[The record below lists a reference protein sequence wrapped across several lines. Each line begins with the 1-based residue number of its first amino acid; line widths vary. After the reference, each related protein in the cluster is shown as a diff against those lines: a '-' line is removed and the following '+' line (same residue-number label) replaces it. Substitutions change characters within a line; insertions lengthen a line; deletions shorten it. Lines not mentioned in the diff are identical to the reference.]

1 MSLVEIILKKF
12 NFLRKIN
19 KKKTT
24 HIVIESKTKD
34 LKNKISKKSK
44 NFIQN
49 KAINSVVLI
58 IRKKIYIHANLKK

>member
-1 MSLVEIILKKF
+1 MVIILKKF

-19 KKKTT
+19 EKKIT

-58 IRKKIYIHANLKK
+58 TKKKLYI

>member
-19 KKKTT
+19 KKKIMQ
-24 HIVIESKTKD
+24 IVIKSKTKD

-58 IRKKIYIHANLKK
+58 LKNNFFF

>member
-1 MSLVEIILKKF
+1 M
-12 NFLRKIN
+12 
-19 KKKTT
+19 
-24 HIVIESKTKD
+24 HIVIDSKTKD

-58 IRKKIYIHANLKK
+58 TKKKLYIYANLKK